1 MLLPAQIY
9 ARFLHSARNHSIS
22 EMKVC
27 KRYCNTWW
35 LNEYTVA
42 TICSRHYK
50 DRNIQEWKVRKKKRR
65 LSQTSARV
73 GGQNMKERALL
84 PGSIHWLFKAKE
96 QLLLLLIPRC
106 ELIKSLSLQSY
117 SIPFGLEGMSECT
130 KLQSI
135 PVNHIDTGTGNG
147 ENQAAP
153 VFLTDWHFSLF
164 RRTSKRRHW
173 IF

>member
-1 MLLPAQIY
+1 MNTQWLPYVADTT
-9 ARFLHSARNHSIS
+9 RTVTFKSGKS
-22 EMKVC
+22 E
-27 KRYCNTWW
+27 
-35 LNEYTVA
+35 E
-42 TICSRHYK
+42 
-50 DRNIQEWKVRKKKRR
+50 KKRR

-73 GGQNMKERALL
+73 GRQNMKERALL

-96 QLLLLLIPRC
+96 QLLLIPRC

-117 SIPFGLEGMSECT
+117 SIPFGLEGMSEST

-153 VFLTDWHFSLF
+153 VFLTAWHFSLF
-164 RRTSKRRHW
+164 RRTSKRRH
-173 IF
+173 